1 MPNQEGL
8 KRNYA
13 ERTREAREK
22 ALQAVNSL
30 KEEKAQINFSAVAAR
45 SGISRHFLYGD
56 QEVRSIIETQRK
68 YDVDNEINRR
78 ARYDKTAKSKDVVIA
93 AKDKRIAKLEEE
105 NRKLK
110 AELETLRGM
119 VYAKK
124 NTSWGT
130 CTRCEK
136 EQ

>member
-124 NTSWGT
+124 NTSSGT

>member
-8 KRNYA
+8 KRSYA
-13 ERTREAREK
+13 ERTKEAREK
-22 ALQAVNSL
+22 ALQAVDSL
-30 KEEKAQINFSAVAAR
+30 KSEKTQVNFSTVAAR

-56 QEVRSIIETQRK
+56 QEVRSVIEAQRK
-68 YDVDNEINRR
+68 GDVDSEINRR
-78 ARYDKTAKSKDVVIA
+78 ARYDKTSKSKDVIIA

-119 VYAKK
+119 VYARKDI
-124 NTSWGT
+124 SSGT
-130 CTRCEK
+130 CTRCKK

>member
-8 KRNYA
+8 KRSYA
-13 ERTREAREK
+13 ERTKEAREK

-30 KEEKAQINFSAVAAR
+30 KAEKAQINFSAVAAR

-68 YDVDNEINRR
+68 NDVDNEINRR
-78 ARYDKTAKSKDVVIA
+78 ARYDKTAKSKDIIIA
-93 AKDKRIAKLEEE
+93 SKDKRIAKLEEE
-105 NRKLK
+105 NRILK

-124 NTSWGT
+124 NTSSGT

-136 EQ
+136 EK

>member
-8 KRNYA
+8 KRSYA
-13 ERTREAREK
+13 ERTKEAREK

-30 KEEKAQINFSAVAAR
+30 KAEKAQINFSAVAAR

-68 YDVDNEINRR
+68 NDVDNEINRR
-78 ARYDKTAKSKDVVIA
+78 ARYDKTAKSKDIIIA
-93 AKDKRIAKLEEE
+93 SKDKRIAKLEEE

-124 NTSWGT
+124 NTSSGT

-136 EQ
+136 EK